1 MITHIADAVANCLQP
16 CLFGNEDVIQFSRQR
31 RMDRMGQIG
40 WGLQKNSGKTK
51 NHIKTSIDQINPTYR
66 V

>member
-16 CLFGNEDVIQFSRQR
+16 CLFGNEDVIKFSRQR

-40 WGLQKNSGKTK
+40 WGLQKNSGMT
-51 NHIKTSIDQINPTYR
+51 